1 MPPRSLNRSKL
12 SLLLSLFALLVCG
25 FLATSLASYYASRDA
40 IRAGIVNTELPLTSD
55 TVYSEIQKDL
65 VRPVLISSM
74 MSRDTFV
81 RDWVMGGEHNI
92 EQMTRYLREV
102 QEHYGAFTSFFISEK
117 THTYYQAKGV
127 LKTVRE
133 DEPRD
138 VWYFRVRDMA
148 EPYEINVD
156 VDMAN
161 QDRLTF
167 FINYQVHDYDGNFI
181 GATGVGLT
189 VDAVVKLIDQYQRK
203 YERSVYFVDTDGKI
217 TLTGAEGGP
226 FGARAGQS
234 LHQIAGLE
242 SLLDKLP
249 KPQDGTFEYQEHDR
263 GHFLNVRFIP
273 ELDWYLLVDKHD
285 QSALAGIRQSLYFN
299 LLTCALITLVVLA
312 LVGLAVRRYQR
323 DIEAMA
329 TTDALTGLPNR
340 HGFDLLAGQALREAQ
355 RNQSPLS
362 ALLIDID
369 YFKSLNDT
377 HGHLAGDQVLSGF
390 AARLRDSLRQADI
403 VCRWGGEEFIVLLKD
418 TDQQGAYQLAEKLRR
433 LIETSDFPYV
443 DSVLRIE
450 ASLGATELRAD
461 DTLHSLISR
470 ADRALYRAK
479 QAGRNQVCVEPAGH
493 A

>member
-1 MPPRSLNRSKL
+1 MPQRSLNHAKL
-12 SLLLSLFALLVCG
+12 SLLLLLFLLLICG

-40 IRAGIVNTELPLTSD
+40 IHASIVETELPLTSD

-81 RDWVMGGEHNI
+81 RDWVMNGERDVD
-92 EQMTRYLREV
+92 QMTRYLREV
-102 QEHYGAFTSFFISEK
+102 QEHYGTFTSFFISEK

-167 FINYQVHDYDGNFI
+167 FINYRVLDYEGNFL

-189 VDAVVKLIDQYQRK
+189 VDAVVKLIDEYQRK
-203 YERSVYFVDTDGKI
+203 YERNVYFVDTEGKI

-226 FGARAGQS
+226 FGARTGQS
-234 LHQIAGLE
+234 LRDIDGLE
-242 SLLDKLP
+242 NLLSKLP
-249 KPQDGTFEYQEHDR
+249 KPQSGTYEYQEHDR

-273 ELDWYLLVDKHD
+273 ELDWYLFVDKQD
-285 QSALAGIRQSLYFN
+285 SSALAGIRQSLYLN
-299 LLTCALITLVVLA
+299 MLICLLITLVVLA
-312 LVGLAVRRYQR
+312 LVGLLVRRYQQ
-323 DIEAMA
+323 DIEALA
-329 TTDALTGLPNR
+329 TTDMLTGLPNR
-340 HGFDLLAGQALREAQ
+340 RGFDLLAGQALREAQ
-355 RNQSPLS
+355 RNQEPLS

-369 YFKSLNDT
+369 HFKALNDS
-377 HGHLAGDQVLSGF
+377 HGHLAGDQVLSSF
-390 AARLRDSLRQADI
+390 ASRLRDSLRQSDI
-403 VCRWGGEEFIVLLKD
+403 LCRWGGEEFIVLLKN
-418 TDQQGAYQLAEKLRR
+418 TDHHAAYQLAEKLRQR
-433 LIETSDFPYV
+433 INDSSFRFAEAELKVETS
-443 DSVLRIE
+443 
-450 ASLGATELRAD
+450 LGLTELRAD

-470 ADRALYRAK
+470 ADHALYRAK
-479 QAGRNQVCVEPAGH
+479 QSGRNRVCVEPAGH
-493 A
+493 